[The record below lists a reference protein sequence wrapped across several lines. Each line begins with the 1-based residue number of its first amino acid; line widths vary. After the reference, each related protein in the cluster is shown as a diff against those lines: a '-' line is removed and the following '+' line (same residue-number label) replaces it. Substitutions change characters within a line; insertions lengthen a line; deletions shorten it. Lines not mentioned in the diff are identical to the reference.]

1 MIRRPPRSTLTTT
14 LFPYTTLFRSLRA
27 GSLTLQRLQY
37 AAYLAR
43 LTGKPILAS
52 GGPAS
57 AAPYMTVAE
66 AMKVTLERDFGVPVR
81 WIENQSRST
90 YANAELSAQRLRNA
104 GVQRFSLVSHAWH
117 MPPALLSFQAAA
129 LDPSP
134 APTPFLLPFTPPC
147 MH

>member
-1 MIRRPPRSTLTTT
+1 MTRRPPKSKRTDT
-14 LFPYTTLFRSLRA
+14 LFPYTTLFRSL
-27 GSLTLQRLQY
+27 
-37 AAYLAR
+37 AR
-43 LTGKPILAS
+43 RTGKPILAS

-104 GVQRFSLVSHAWH
+104 GVQRFYLVSQIGRAHV
-117 MPPALLSFQAAA
+117 
-129 LDPSP
+129 
-134 APTPFLLPFTPPC
+134 
-147 MH
+147 

>member
-90 YANAELSAQRLRNA
+90 YAKAELRSEEHRSELQSIMRESYAVFCSKKKKNK
-104 GVQRFSLVSHAWH
+104 SLVHTTS
-117 MPPALLSFQAAA
+117 
-129 LDPSP
+129 
-134 APTPFLLPFTPPC
+134 
-147 MH
+147 